1 MSAGLRTRLLRLER
15 PRAEAAALGAEV
27 LALLAELERDDP
39 AGYAALLP
47 RLSATIPT
55 RERTR

>member
-1 MSAGLRTRLLRLER
+1 MSAGLRARLLRLER

-39 AGYAALLP
+39 PAYERLLASLFP
-47 RLSATIPT
+47 IT
-55 RERTR
+55 RTPERTR